1 MTARNPLPLAAG
13 IGNLTLASTVTVGL
27 LLGMVFVLGLA
38 VLLIIDSADPAM
50 GLFKAIVTTI
60 VVNSIVFF
68 LAPYIMDMIQGGLY
82 QTRWISLV
90 DIERQSRASAN
101 IIRQICAE
109 KGLKTPKLG
118 LINDQNPTAFTY
130 GSLPDTARVVVSQG
144 LFTYLADE
152 EAAAVYA
159 HELGHVV
166 HWDFAVMTL
175 AQTLVQI
182 CFLLYVFLREMG
194 RGDSDNKGANAARS
208 VALAAYIFYIVG
220 TYLVLYLS
228 RVREYFADHFAAEAT
243 GNPNA
248 LSRALV
254 KIAYGIVDQSQKSE
268 TPSRMLEGTRALG
281 IFDPKAAVATGTV
294 YGSAGTEAVG
304 QVFLWD
310 LFNPWAT
317 WMELNSTHPLTGKRI
332 RALANYAEALGQSAA
347 FNMAAIVSEG
357 RYLDKGRLYGGF
369 LLDILVYGAPWLGGC
384 LGLVA
389 GIITAVFLADDL
401 VNDHWF
407 KIILLVVGSWLL
419 GWGLGKLLK
428 VGVMYPSFRQAP
440 AMDVLTL
447 MSDPYA
453 SPLRGRP
460 ARLEGQVIGR
470 GDSGYIFGSDLQF
483 QDKTGLIFLHYA
495 SRFGPIGNFLFGT
508 TQVKGV
514 IGQRGEALGW
524 FRRGLASYIDLIQL
538 RLGNRRISSFHRFWG
553 WFWSGFLLL
562 FGALFLL
569 LGIAAG

>member
-13 IGNLTLASTVTVGL
+13 IGNLTLASTVTVSL

-38 VLLIIDSADPAM
+38 VMLIVDSADPVM
-50 GLFKAIVTTI
+50 GLLKAIVATI

-228 RVREYFADHFAAEAT
+228 RVREYFADHFAAETT

-304 QVFLWD
+304 RVFLWD

-332 RALANYAEALGQSAA
+332 RALANYAEALGQPAA

-369 LLDILVYGAPWLGGC
+369 VLDVVIYTAPWWGEFLGFSAG
-384 LGLVA
+384 VA
-389 GIITAVFLADDL
+389 AVGQLAEFNFLKVL
-401 VNDHWF
+401 
-407 KIILLVVGSWLL
+407 LLVMGGWLL
-419 GWGLGKLLK
+419 GWGLGRLLKLL
-428 VGVMYPSFRQAP
+428 VMYPSFRQAP

-470 GDSGYIFGSDLQF
+470 GDSGYIWGSDLQF

-495 SRFGPIGNFLFGT
+495 SRFGSLGNFLFGAK
-508 TQVKGV
+508 QVKGF
-514 IGQRGEALGW
+514 IGQQGEALGW
-524 FRRGLASYIDLIQL
+524 FRRGLASYMDLIQL

>member
-1 MTARNPLPLAAG
+1 MIARQPLPLAAG
-13 IGNLTLASTVTVGL
+13 IGNLALASTVTLGL
-27 LLGMVFVLGLA
+27 LVGMVFTLGLA
-38 VLLIIDSADPAM
+38 VLLIIDSADPTKE
-50 GLFKAIVTTI
+50 LLKAIVITI
-60 VVNSIVFF
+60 VVNGIVFF
-68 LAPYIMDMIQGGLY
+68 LAPYIMDVIQGSFY
-82 QTRWISLV
+82 RTRWVSLV

-109 KGLKTPKLG
+109 KGLPIPKLG

-130 GSLPDTARVVVSQG
+130 GSLPRTARVVVSQG

-182 CFLLYVFLREMG
+182 CYLLYVFLQEIG
-194 RGDSDNKGANAARS
+194 KGDRDSKGAKLAAS
-208 VALAAYIFYIVG
+208 AALVAYIFYVVG

-254 KIAYGIVDQSQKSE
+254 KIAYGIVDQSQKAAA
-268 TPSRMLEGTRALG
+268 PSRVLEGTRALG

-304 QVFLWD
+304 RVFLWD

-332 RALANYAEALGQSAA
+332 RALANYAEVLGQPAA

-357 RYLDKGRLYGGF
+357 RHLDKGRLYGGF
-369 LLDILVYGAPWLGGC
+369 ILDILVYAAPRLGGF
-384 LGLVA
+384 LGLVTGIVAAGLVA
-389 GIITAVFLADDL
+389 GN
-401 VNDHWF
+401 NDF
-407 KIILLVVGSWLL
+407 KLVVLILGSWLL
-419 GWGLGKLLK
+419 GWGLGKAIKL
-428 VGVMYPSFRQAP
+428 GVMYPSFRQAP

-470 GDSGYIFGSDLQF
+470 GDSGYIWGSDLQF
-483 QDKTGLIFLHYA
+483 QDKTGLIFLRYV
-495 SRFGPIGNFLFGT
+495 SRFGALGNFLFGAN
-508 TQVKGV
+508 QVKGL
-514 IGQRGEALGW
+514 IGRRGEVVGW
-524 FRRGLASYIDLIQL
+524 FRRGAVSYMDMIQL
-538 RLGNRRISSFHRFWG
+538 RLANRRISSFPRFWG
-553 WFWSGFLLL
+553 WVGSVLLL
-562 FGALFLL
+562 LCGTLFLL
-569 LGIAAG
+569 LGMAA

>member
-1 MTARNPLPLAAG
+1 MTSRHPLPLAVG
-13 IGNLTLASTVTVGL
+13 IGNLTVASTVTLTL
-27 LLGMVFVLGLA
+27 LLGMVLVLGLA
-38 VLLIIDSADPAM
+38 VLLIVDSTHPGR
-50 GLFKAIVTTI
+50 GLLIAIIITI
-60 VVNSIVFF
+60 VFNGIFFF
-68 LAPYIMDMIQGGLY
+68 LAPYIMDVIQSSFY
-82 QTRWISLV
+82 RTRWVSLV
-90 DIERQSRASAN
+90 DIERHSRASAD

-109 KGLKTPKLG
+109 RGLQIPKLG
-118 LINDQNPTAFTY
+118 LIDDQNPTAFTY
-130 GSLPDTARVVVSQG
+130 GSLPNTARIVVSRG

-182 CFLLYVFLREMG
+182 CYLLYVFLREVG
-194 RGDSDNKGANAARS
+194 KGDDDNKLADAVRS
-208 VALAAYIFYIVG
+208 AALAAYIFYVVG

-228 RVREYFADHFAAEAT
+228 RVREYFADHFAAETT

-268 TPSRMLEGTRALG
+268 TPSRVLEGTRALG

-294 YGSAGTEAVG
+294 YGAAGTEAVG
-304 QVFLWD
+304 RVFLWD

-332 RALANYAEALGQSAA
+332 RALANYAEAFGQLAA

-369 LLDILVYGAPWLGGC
+369 VLDVVVYAAPWWGEFLGF
-384 LGLVA
+384 LA
-389 GIITAVFLADDL
+389 GIIVASRLAEDFLQAL
-401 VNDHWF
+401 
-407 KIILLVVGSWLL
+407 LLVVGGWLL

-428 VGVMYPSFRQAP
+428 LLVMYPGFNQAP

-470 GDSGYIFGSDLQF
+470 GDSGYIWGSDLQF

-495 SRFGPIGNFLFGT
+495 SRFGPLGNLLFGAR
-508 TQVKGV
+508 QVEKL
-514 IGQRGEALGW
+514 IGQRGEVVGW
-524 FRRGLASYIDLIQL
+524 FRRGIASYMDMIYL

-553 WFWSGFLLL
+553 WVGTGFLLL
-562 FGALFLL
+562 LGGMFLL
-569 LGIAAG
+569 WGT

>member
-1 MTARNPLPLAAG
+1 MTARRNPLPLAAG
-13 IGNLTLASTVTVGL
+13 IGNLTVASTVTVSL
-27 LLGMVFVLGLA
+27 LLGMVLVLGLA
-38 VLLIIDSADPAM
+38 VLLIVDSANPGM
-50 GLFKAIVTTI
+50 GLLKAIIITI
-60 VVNSIVFF
+60 VFNGIVFF
-68 LAPYIMDMIQGGLY
+68 LAPYIMDGIQGSFY
-82 QTRWISLV
+82 RTRWVSLI
-90 DIERQSRASAN
+90 DIERQSRASAD
-101 IIRQICAE
+101 IIRRICAE

-194 RGDSDNKGANAARS
+194 RGDSDNKGANVARS

-228 RVREYFADHFAAEAT
+228 RVREYFADHFAAETT

-304 QVFLWD
+304 RVFLWD

-332 RALANYAEALGQSAA
+332 RALANYAEALGQPAA

-369 LLDILVYGAPWLGGC
+369 ALDVVIYAAPWWGEFLGFSAG
-384 LGLVA
+384 VA
-389 GIITAVFLADDL
+389 AVRQLAEFNFLQVL
-401 VNDHWF
+401 
-407 KIILLVVGSWLL
+407 LLVMGGWLL

-428 VGVMYPSFRQAP
+428 LLVMYPAFDRAP

-470 GDSGYIFGSDLQF
+470 GDSGYIWGSDLQF

-495 SRFGPIGNFLFGT
+495 SRFGSLGNWLFGAS
-508 TQVKGV
+508 QVKKL
-514 IGQRGEALGW
+514 IGQRGEVVGW
-524 FRRGLASYIDLIQL
+524 FRRGIASYMDLIQL
-538 RLGNRRISSFHRFWG
+538 RSGNRRISSFHRFWG